1 MLQNQA
7 NYDYL
12 TNLENRRKFS
22 ESFNEVLAHNYR
34 NISFAIIDVDYF
46 KDFND
51 TFGHSAGDEALIF
64 LSQTMKKVINIPE
77 SHISRFGGEEFTILL
92 PNLNKDECINILEYL
107 RESIEHLSSIVLPR
121 KITVSIGAIT
131 FTSHVKSELSLDVL
145 TIISDEMLY
154 KAKHSGRNNL
164 KHKELFF

>member
-1 MLQNQA
+1 
-7 NYDYL
+7 
-12 TNLENRRKFS
+12 
-22 ESFNEVLAHNYR
+22 
-34 NISFAIIDVDYF
+34 
-46 KDFND
+46 
-51 TFGHSAGDEALIF
+51 
-64 LSQTMKKVINIPE
+64 MKKVINTPE

-92 PNLNKDECINILEYL
+92 PNLNKEECINILEYL

-154 KAKHSGRNNL
+154 KANTL
-164 KHKELFF
+164 KK